1 MTDVFLKIL
10 NMSITASWLLLAVF
24 LVRLLLKKAPK
35 WVSGV
40 FWAMAAL
47 RLIIP
52 FSLPSELSLIPSTE
66 TIPADIALMHR
77 PAISSGLELVNQAVN
92 PLVADSFTPDPA
104 TSANPL
110 QIVLPIAALIW
121 LIGIAVLL
129 LYALVSFLRLKKTV
143 AASLPLD
150 TAAGR
155 VMACDDIPSPF
166 ILGLFRPVIYVPSSM
181 SGESLAYV
189 LAHENAHLKRHDHWW
204 KPLGYL
210 LLTVYWF
217 NPLVWIAYILFCKDI
232 ELACDE
238 KVIRDYDKEQPP
250 ARWLSGKS
258 GPRSASRM
266 CCATKSPPS
275 GSSESP
281 LSSALSP
288 QCFS

>member
-66 TIPADIALMHR
+66 TIPPDIALMHR
-77 PAISSGLELVNQAVN
+77 PAITSGLELVNQAVN
-92 PLVADSFTPDPA
+92 PLVSESFTPDPL

-121 LIGIAVLL
+121 LTGIAVLL
-129 LYALVSFLRLKKTV
+129 LYAFVSFLRLKKTV

-150 TAAGR
+150 TSAGR
-155 VMACDDIPSPF
+155 VMACDDLPSPF

-181 SGESLAYV
+181 SDESLAYV
-189 LAHENAHLKRHDHWW
+189 LAHENAHLKD
-204 KPLGYL
+204 
-210 LLTVYWF
+210 T
-217 NPLVWIAYILFCKDI
+217 
-232 ELACDE
+232 
-238 KVIRDYDKEQPP
+238 
-250 ARWLSGKS
+250 
-258 GPRSASRM
+258 
-266 CCATKSPPS
+266 CC
-275 GSSESP
+275 
-281 LSSALSP
+281 
-288 QCFS
+288 